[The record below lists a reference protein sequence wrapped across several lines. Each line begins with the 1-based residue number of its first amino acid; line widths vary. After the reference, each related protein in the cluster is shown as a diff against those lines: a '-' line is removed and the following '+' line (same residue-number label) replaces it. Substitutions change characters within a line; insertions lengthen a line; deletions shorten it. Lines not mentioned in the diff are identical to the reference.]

1 MVQLPALPA
10 RLTHAEAQS
19 YLAQC
24 DAAWKASDSA
34 SAQLDA
40 SALHDFDSSAVAVL
54 LELRRSALAR
64 QSVLEVHGLPARA
77 RELST
82 LYGVSELLPG

>member
-10 RLTHAEAQS
+10 RLTHAEAPG

-24 DAAWKASDSA
+24 EAAWKASDA
-34 SAQLDA
+34 AGAQLDA

-64 QSVLEVHGLPARA
+64 GATLELSGLPPRV
-77 RELST
+77 REHH
-82 LYGVSELLPG
+82 E